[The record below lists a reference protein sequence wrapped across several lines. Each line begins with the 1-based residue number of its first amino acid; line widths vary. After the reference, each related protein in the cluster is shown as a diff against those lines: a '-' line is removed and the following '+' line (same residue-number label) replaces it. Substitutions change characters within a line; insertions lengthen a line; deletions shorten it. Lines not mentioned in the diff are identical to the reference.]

1 MKNVLFFIW
10 LLTTSLVVAQNTTSI
25 RGTITDKEMGNEPL
39 PFANVQIKGMSK
51 GATTDMEGNY
61 SIEGVAPGTYTVIFS
76 FIGYKTVEVSNVVV
90 VAGKDAQ
97 VNIALGADNVAL
109 DEVVITTTVKK
120 ESQEALLVE
129 QRKALE
135 IKQSIG
141 AQELSQKGVSDV
153 ATAVTKTTGISK
165 QEGTGTI
172 YVRGLGDRYNS
183 SSMNGLP
190 LPSNDPQRKN
200 IDLDIFT
207 TDIVEYISIDKV
219 YNSKMYG
226 DFAGGNVDIVSKDY
240 NGNGFLALG
249 VKSSVNSNAIGE
261 DNFYLQSGYNASGF
275 NKVEIPSNALSGFNF
290 KNKLNAD
297 TTIPLAGSLALT
309 GGKSFSVGENS
320 RLSFFATA
328 SFGNEYGYQSG
339 VNRSAQAQGEFI
351 KNFRKESYD
360 YSTNTTGMFN
370 VGYRIN
376 EKNKLSYNL
385 LYVNSSNQQKDE
397 YKGYIRDIAE
407 DDNGIIQ
414 RSTYVQNTLFVNQ
427 LLGEHTYNERIKLD
441 WGASYNTIVSNM
453 PDRIQNTM
461 RYDFN
466 QSGYVLATNATT
478 DNHRYYQDLDESEI
492 AANVTLGYRIGKTSD
507 EEYKGRL
514 VLGYNARIKNREFE
528 ATQFNFRVALDQR
541 NTLVSPDNLDAFFNQ
556 NNYNAGAF
564 AIETFRG
571 GANVAGA
578 LDPQVYSGNQEIFGG
593 YLNLEYQLTNKLS
606 GVLGMRGEQIYQKV
620 SWRTQLDDVGSKND
634 FDKTAILPNLTL
646 KYELNEKQNLR
657 LAASKTYTL
666 PQFKE
671 RARFVYE
678 DVTEVIVGNPYL
690 YPSDDYNLDL
700 KWELFPNRGEIVS
713 FTGFG
718 KYIQNPIN
726 EITLASS
733 TNDIAYVN
741 TGDMGYAVGA
751 EVEVRKN
758 LWNLEEDGKES
769 RITAGLNAA
778 YMHTQQDLDANKVR
792 IETKGSYNVNFSN
805 TEDGFTG
812 ASDLLLNA
820 DVTFYK
826 RWSENRDVM
835 MVLAYNHFS
844 DRIRALGTETKGNIV
859 DKGVG
864 ALDFI
869 LKSKLSSRTSIGISA
884 KNILNPAVERT
895 QQNPGNEILVG
906 FFKKGIN
913 FGIGF
918 NYQF

>member
-172 YVRGLGDRYNS
+172 YVRGLGDCYNS

-578 LDPQVYSGNQEIFGG
+578 LDPQVYSGDQEIFGG

>member
-1 MKNVLFFIW
+1 M
-10 LLTTSLVVAQNTTSI
+10 
-25 RGTITDKEMGNEPL
+25 
-39 PFANVQIKGMSK
+39 
-51 GATTDMEGNY
+51 
-61 SIEGVAPGTYTVIFS
+61 
-76 FIGYKTVEVSNVVV
+76 
-90 VAGKDAQ
+90 
-97 VNIALGADNVAL
+97 
-109 DEVVITTTVKK
+109 
-120 ESQEALLVE
+120 
-129 QRKALE
+129 
-135 IKQSIG
+135 
-141 AQELSQKGVSDV
+141 
-153 ATAVTKTTGISK
+153 
-165 QEGTGTI
+165 
-172 YVRGLGDRYNS
+172 
-183 SSMNGLP
+183 
-190 LPSNDPQRKN
+190 
-200 IDLDIFT
+200 
-207 TDIVEYISIDKV
+207 
-219 YNSKMYG
+219 
-226 DFAGGNVDIVSKDY
+226 
-240 NGNGFLALG
+240 
-249 VKSSVNSNAIGE
+249 
-261 DNFYLQSGYNASGF
+261 QSGYNASGF

-578 LDPQVYSGNQEIFGG
+578 LDPQVYSGDQEIFGG

-906 FFKKGIN
+906 SFKKGIN

>member
-578 LDPQVYSGNQEIFGG
+578 LDPQVYSGDQEIFGG

-690 YPSDDYNLDL
+690 YPSDDYNLDS

-906 FFKKGIN
+906 SFKKGIN

>member
-578 LDPQVYSGNQEIFGG
+578 LDPQVYSGDQEIFGG

-906 FFKKGIN
+906 SFKKGIN

>member
-1 MKNVLFFIW
+1 M
-10 LLTTSLVVAQNTTSI
+10 
-25 RGTITDKEMGNEPL
+25 
-39 PFANVQIKGMSK
+39 
-51 GATTDMEGNY
+51 
-61 SIEGVAPGTYTVIFS
+61 
-76 FIGYKTVEVSNVVV
+76 
-90 VAGKDAQ
+90 
-97 VNIALGADNVAL
+97 
-109 DEVVITTTVKK
+109 
-120 ESQEALLVE
+120 
-129 QRKALE
+129 
-135 IKQSIG
+135 
-141 AQELSQKGVSDV
+141 
-153 ATAVTKTTGISK
+153 
-165 QEGTGTI
+165 
-172 YVRGLGDRYNS
+172 
-183 SSMNGLP
+183 
-190 LPSNDPQRKN
+190 
-200 IDLDIFT
+200 
-207 TDIVEYISIDKV
+207 
-219 YNSKMYG
+219 
-226 DFAGGNVDIVSKDY
+226 
-240 NGNGFLALG
+240 
-249 VKSSVNSNAIGE
+249 
-261 DNFYLQSGYNASGF
+261 
-275 NKVEIPSNALSGFNF
+275 
-290 KNKLNAD
+290 
-297 TTIPLAGSLALT
+297 
-309 GGKSFSVGENS
+309 
-320 RLSFFATA
+320 
-328 SFGNEYGYQSG
+328 
-339 VNRSAQAQGEFI
+339 
-351 KNFRKESYD
+351 
-360 YSTNTTGMFN
+360 
-370 VGYRIN
+370 
-376 EKNKLSYNL
+376 
-385 LYVNSSNQQKDE
+385 
-397 YKGYIRDIAE
+397 
-407 DDNGIIQ
+407 
-414 RSTYVQNTLFVNQ
+414 
-427 LLGEHTYNERIKLD
+427 
-441 WGASYNTIVSNM
+441 
-453 PDRIQNTM
+453 
-461 RYDFN
+461 
-466 QSGYVLATNATT
+466 
-478 DNHRYYQDLDESEI
+478 
-492 AANVTLGYRIGKTSD
+492 
-507 EEYKGRL
+507 
-514 VLGYNARIKNREFE
+514 
-528 ATQFNFRVALDQR
+528 
-541 NTLVSPDNLDAFFNQ
+541 
-556 NNYNAGAF
+556 
-564 AIETFRG
+564 
-571 GANVAGA
+571 
-578 LDPQVYSGNQEIFGG
+578 
-593 YLNLEYQLTNKLS
+593 
-606 GVLGMRGEQIYQKV
+606 
-620 SWRTQLDDVGSKND
+620 DDVGSKND

-906 FFKKGIN
+906 SFKKGIN

>member
-226 DFAGGNVDIVSKDY
+226 DFAGGNVDIASKHY

-578 LDPQVYSGNQEIFGG
+578 LDPQVYSGDQEIFGG

-906 FFKKGIN
+906 SFKKGIN

>member
-578 LDPQVYSGNQEIFGG
+578 LDPQVYSGDQEIFGG

-778 YMHTQQDLDANKVR
+778 YMHTRQDLDANKVR

-906 FFKKGIN
+906 SFKKGIN

>member
-414 RSTYVQNTLFVNQ
+414 RSTYVQIHF
-427 LLGEHTYNERIKLD
+427 LLI
-441 WGASYNTIVSNM
+441 
-453 PDRIQNTM
+453 
-461 RYDFN
+461 
-466 QSGYVLATNATT
+466 
-478 DNHRYYQDLDESEI
+478 
-492 AANVTLGYRIGKTSD
+492 
-507 EEYKGRL
+507 
-514 VLGYNARIKNREFE
+514 
-528 ATQFNFRVALDQR
+528 
-541 NTLVSPDNLDAFFNQ
+541 
-556 NNYNAGAF
+556 NY
-564 AIETFRG
+564 
-571 GANVAGA
+571 
-578 LDPQVYSGNQEIFGG
+578 
-593 YLNLEYQLTNKLS
+593 
-606 GVLGMRGEQIYQKV
+606 
-620 SWRTQLDDVGSKND
+620 
-634 FDKTAILPNLTL
+634 
-646 KYELNEKQNLR
+646 
-657 LAASKTYTL
+657 
-666 PQFKE
+666 
-671 RARFVYE
+671 
-678 DVTEVIVGNPYL
+678 
-690 YPSDDYNLDL
+690 
-700 KWELFPNRGEIVS
+700 
-713 FTGFG
+713 
-718 KYIQNPIN
+718 
-726 EITLASS
+726 
-733 TNDIAYVN
+733 
-741 TGDMGYAVGA
+741 
-751 EVEVRKN
+751 
-758 LWNLEEDGKES
+758 
-769 RITAGLNAA
+769 
-778 YMHTQQDLDANKVR
+778 
-792 IETKGSYNVNFSN
+792 
-805 TEDGFTG
+805 
-812 ASDLLLNA
+812 
-820 DVTFYK
+820 
-826 RWSENRDVM
+826 
-835 MVLAYNHFS
+835 
-844 DRIRALGTETKGNIV
+844 
-859 DKGVG
+859 
-864 ALDFI
+864 
-869 LKSKLSSRTSIGISA
+869 
-884 KNILNPAVERT
+884 
-895 QQNPGNEILVG
+895 
-906 FFKKGIN
+906 
-913 FGIGF
+913 
-918 NYQF
+918 

>member
-578 LDPQVYSGNQEIFGG
+578 LDPQVYSGDQEIFGG

>member
-578 LDPQVYSGNQEIFGG
+578 LDPQVYSGDQEIFGG

-906 FFKKGIN
+906 IFQKGDKFWNRI
-913 FGIGF
+913 
-918 NYQF
+918 

>member
-578 LDPQVYSGNQEIFGG
+578 LDPQVYSGDQEIFGG

-812 ASDLLLNA
+812 ASDSVIKCRCYLL
-820 DVTFYK
+820 
-826 RWSENRDVM
+826 
-835 MVLAYNHFS
+835 
-844 DRIRALGTETKGNIV
+844 
-859 DKGVG
+859 
-864 ALDFI
+864 
-869 LKSKLSSRTSIGISA
+869 
-884 KNILNPAVERT
+884 
-895 QQNPGNEILVG
+895 
-906 FFKKGIN
+906 
-913 FGIGF
+913 
-918 NYQF
+918 

>member
-578 LDPQVYSGNQEIFGG
+578 LNPQVYSGDQEIFGG